1 MAAIETEYKENKQ
14 FSKSVGAGMKS
25 IFATGGRTFYVLE
38 HKVSSEK
45 YRAGQSQEIIIDYIE
60 LGRDPKCQVCFGNTF
75 PTVSRRH
82 AAITRENN
90 NWILK
95 QLSATN
101 PTFINGKPLKNQ
113 WFLQNGDEIQLS
125 SEGPKIGFLI
135 PANPSVKSIGLSRR
149 LSLFRQQALK
159 PYKKAMMALSILF
172 FVSIS
177 ILSYYLIE
185 SQGEIKNLLA
195 KNNQLFETSV
205 KFQGN
210 IDSLQN
216 QVIQNEDARK
226 NLEKQLKQ
234 VRKIASRQTG
244 ASTGNSVPAE
254 LDMAKL
260 FPSVYF
266 IKADKIV
273 VELDGEKETTTDISW
288 SGTGFL
294 LDNGQ
299 FVTARHVVEPWY
311 FIDGEDENMLIFNM
325 IANNGGSATAY
336 FTAHSPDG
344 STLSFKSTSFI
355 SNRSADEIKK
365 STDEDG
371 NLIIFKIAGFNAN
384 DWAYTNVNKK
394 GIISSTPD
402 VNSCLKQQQ
411 KLHILGYPMG
421 LGAKSLSN
429 VTPIYGNC
437 IISSTQLQAG
447 YIPVTDRNFEH
458 GNSGGPVFYFD
469 ESEGKYY
476 VVGIVSARAG
486 SNTGFIVPINALRY

>member
-1 MAAIETEYKENKQ
+1 MTTIDTEYKENKQ
-14 FSKSVGAGMKS
+14 FSKSIGAGMKS

-60 LGRDPKCQVCFGNTF
+60 LGRDPKCQICFGNTF

-95 QLSATN
+95 QLSTTN
-101 PTFINGKPLKNQ
+101 PTFINGRPLKNQ

-159 PYKKAMMALSILF
+159 PYKKAMVALSILF

-177 ILSYYLIE
+177 ILGYYLIQ
-185 SQGEIKNLLA
+185 SQ
-195 KNNQLFETSV
+195 NQIVDLIAQNKDLYKTSETF
-205 KFQGN
+205 KGN
-210 IDSLQN
+210 VDSLQN
-216 QVIQNEDARK
+216 QILQSKEVQK

-234 VRKIASRQTG
+234 VRKIAYRQTG
-244 ASTGNSVPAE
+244 ATSGASVPEA

-266 IKADKIV
+266 IKVDKV
-273 VELDGEKETTTDISW
+273 VLELGNDKETTTDFSW

-294 LDNGQ
+294 MDNGQ
-299 FVTARHVVEPWY
+299 FVTARHVIEPWY
-311 FIDGEDENMLIFNM
+311 FIDGSDENMLIMNM
-325 IANNGGSATAY
+325 IASNGGSITAY
-336 FTAHSPDG
+336 FTAYSPDG
-344 STLSFKSTSFI
+344 SKISFNSSSFI
-355 SNRSADEIKK
+355 CNRYSDEINT

-371 NLIIFKIAGFNAN
+371 NPVVFKIAGLNAN
-384 DWAYTNVNKK
+384 DWAYSNMSKK
-394 GIISSTPD
+394 GVITSIPNINT
-402 VNSCLKQQQ
+402 CLKQQQ

-421 LGAKSLSN
+421 LGTTSLSN
-429 VTPIYGNC
+429 ISPIYGNC

-469 ESEGKYY
+469 ETEGKYY
-476 VVGIVSARAG
+476 VVGIVSAGAG
-486 SNTGFIVPINALRY
+486 SNTGFIVPISALR